1 VVQDLREY
9 EMGLDADA
17 GQTVTATV
25 MAVKMD
31 AVNRRARVLE
41 RCDEILG
48 GEGRRSN
55 SKMSSLPIWIQ
66 LFSIETL
73 AISRSRHCASKTFF

>member
-1 VVQDLREY
+1 MVQDLREY

-25 MAVKMD
+25 MAMKMND
-31 AVNRRARVLE
+31 VNRRARVLD
-41 RCDEILG
+41 RCDEIPD

-55 SKMSSLPIWIQ
+55 RKMSSFPIWIQ

-73 AISRSRHCASKTFF
+73 ASSRSRHCALETFS